1 MSIIFPSVMF
11 KQSGTLLM
19 KGYYIYHRMLTALEH
34 VSVHNSQRGGSY
46 LILYPFAILI
56 ALRNLIKNNS

>member
-34 VSVHNSQRGGSY
+34 VSVHNSQRGGST
-46 LILYPFAILI
+46 LFFTHLQFL
-56 ALRNLIKNNS
+56 LH

>member
-1 MSIIFPSVMF
+1 MF

-19 KGYYIYHRMLTALEH
+19 KGYYIYHRMLTALKH
-34 VSVHNSQRGGSY
+34 VSVHNSQGWGGIR

-56 ALRNLIKNNS
+56 ALRNLIYSQE